1 LISVKHRVKA
11 LWYVID
17 AASATAQEG
26 EISMAHYDQAR
37 AQDGCPVTKRSFL
50 LSPAG
55 LVLIAFLAISG
66 VYLWMEHRAHLLGA
80 LVWLPLLACP
90 LMHLFMHHGHGG
102 HHGGKAPP
110 PGSGDVK

>member
-1 LISVKHRVKA
+1 MS
-11 LWYVID
+11 
-17 AASATAQEG
+17 
-26 EISMAHYDQAR
+26 HYDQAGEHSR
-37 AQDGCPVTKRSFL
+37 QDGCPVTKRSFL
-50 LSPAG
+50 LSPPG
-55 LVLIAFLAISG
+55 LVMIAFLAIGG

-102 HHGGKAPP
+102 DHGGKEPP

>member
-1 LISVKHRVKA
+1 MRSSGKLFQYVSRMEGRMSVNDDKHERHRGDK
-11 LWYVID
+11 
-17 AASATAQEG
+17 
-26 EISMAHYDQAR
+26 
-37 AQDGCPVTKRSFL
+37 CPQQKRSFW

-55 LVLIAFLAISG
+55 MVCIGFLAIGG